1 MHPGYSSIGSQS
13 CLILINSERFHKD
26 NVVTFLQREAT
37 GSHST
42 ADDQDGFH
50 HENFNSEEFNCEIDA
65 SRRHIYTGTLINGNA
80 AKVGE
85 NNAVFEDVID
95 NPSMVQV
102 VRFQHVLSR
111 MPANQLEDIA
121 QDYTD
126 NSSPPPRHQMQ
137 YELVKK
143 QIKDGALGKNR
154 NDKTEDCKSHVTQHL
169 QHRIIPEGAGGTN
182 NYCEDAT
189 KEPACQNTD
198 QHKHQKHYK
207 AIFKCEICHLK
218 FHIEDE
224 LREHKASV
232 HFNQMSF
239 ECGLCGEKFKQSN
252 EIQEHSCVHK
262 GKNKQQKLHVIHE
275 LPNGVPLVSA
285 IIPGSALDAG
295 KQSVFIKCQFCGA
308 TFDQVLNLQHHM
320 QMHELE
326 KTFKCDVCGK
336 SFESRSTLS
345 VHSFVHSGKDKYYCD
360 TCYKVFRVKGTFIR
374 HKSRCNQNGD
384 DNHKTGLD
392 GTMLKQACTALG
404 IVNKKEK
411 PDRSDNAEPK
421 LEERQ
426 FDTSEGRDVPSESLV
441 INEKNQVSQ
450 SQPLQANGANNPDQ
464 NDCQSDLS
472 ETLKSSISQTR
483 NKVKDGSEVYDEM
496 AFECKLC
503 GLRFEEQKSF
513 LEHSSNHFQDMKQN
527 GLKSSETS
535 PINSQLILI
544 RCNLCGEIFD
554 EHAKLDQH
562 MPSHGVQ
569 LSYPCRECGKMF
581 SSKGLLLHH
590 TRVHSDARNYAC
602 DLCQRT
608 FKYKG
613 SLKKHQKHCIKD
625 PNEQEN
631 FDRWF
636 TEKLKA
642 TSKFNIAKVV
652 NTTENCES

>member
-1 MHPGYSSIGSQS
+1 M
-13 CLILINSERFHKD
+13 
-26 NVVTFLQREAT
+26 QREAA
-37 GSHST
+37 GLHSS

-50 HENFNSEEFNCEIDA
+50 SENCNSEEFDCELDA

-80 AKVGE
+80 SKVGE
-85 NNAVFEDVID
+85 HNAVYEGVID
-95 NPSMVQV
+95 NPPMVQV
-102 VRFQHVLSR
+102 VRFKCVLSG
-111 MPANQLEDIA
+111 MPANQLEDVA

-126 NSSPPPRHQMQ
+126 NTSPPLRHQMHN
-137 YELVKK
+137 ELVKK
-143 QIKDGALGKNR
+143 HITNEALGKHCK
-154 NDKTEDCKSHVTQHL
+154 DKTKDCKYHVIQYM
-169 QHRIIPEGAGGTN
+169 QNQFIPGGAGGTN

-189 KEPACQNTD
+189 KEPACHNTD
-198 QHKHQKHYK
+198 QHQHQKHYK
-207 AIFKCEICHLK
+207 PIYKCEICHLK
-218 FHIEDE
+218 FQKEDE
-224 LREHKASV
+224 LREHKTSV
-232 HFNQMSF
+232 HYNQMPF
-239 ECGLCGEKFKQSN
+239 ECGLCGKKCKKDN
-252 EIQEHSCVHK
+252 EIQEHCCVHK
-262 GKNKQQKLHVIHE
+262 GKNKQQKLRVIHE

-285 IIPGSALDAG
+285 IIPGSAADAG
-295 KQSVFIKCQFCGA
+295 KQSVFIKCHFCGA
-308 TFDQVLNLQHHM
+308 TFDQVFNLQHHM
-320 QMHELE
+320 QVHELE
-326 KTFKCDVCGK
+326 KTFKCDVCGRT
-336 SFESRSTLS
+336 FESRSTLS

-360 TCYKVFRVKGTFIR
+360 TCYKVFRVRGTFLR
-374 HKSRCNQNGD
+374 HKSRCNQNEDGD
-384 DNHKTGLD
+384 YETGFD
-392 GTMLKQACTALG
+392 DAMLKQACATLG

-411 PDRSDNAEPK
+411 PDHSDNAEPK

-426 FDTSEGRDVPSESLV
+426 CDTSKGRDVPSESLV

-450 SQPLQANGANNPDQ
+450 SQPFQANGVDSRDQ
-464 NDCQSDLS
+464 NGCQSDLS
-472 ETLKSSISQTR
+472 ETLKSSICQTR
-483 NKVKDGSEVYDEM
+483 NKVEGGLEVRHKGFGNNEM

-513 LEHSSNHFQDMKQN
+513 LEHSSSHFQDLKQN

-535 PINSQLILI
+535 PISSQLILI

-590 TRVHSDARNYAC
+590 TRVHSDAKNYAC

-642 TSKFNIAKVV
+642 TSNFDIAKVV
-652 NTTENCES
+652 NTKENSES